1 MGSDSDFK
9 SHLASEI
16 CSFSR
21 TVSCPHRH
29 FSLPFIDWYRLFRVE
44 QDAGIDSIRRRYLKL
59 ALQLH
64 PDKNSHPKA
73 EIAFKLVS
81 EGYGCLSDT
90 VKRREFDLD
99 RKKKFCPDCNT
110 IPYRNFNSAR
120 NLNALNVLGGFHNNN
135 NNNNIHGGL
144 RDVKERLREEA
155 NVIENCLKANNSAA
169 NRETSLFNPTGFS
182 MYHYRNHK
190 ETPIFNPSDY
200 VCQGYPHFRT
210 RIHPKPQRFRCLRT
224 GNALKYEQARGK
236 YEYPVFEISR
246 SESFLLHK
254 QSAFVCSNVDKSH
267 W

>member
-1 MGSDSDFK
+1 M
-9 SHLASEI
+9 
-16 CSFSR
+16 
-21 TVSCPHRH
+21 
-29 FSLPFIDWYRLFRVE
+29 
-44 QDAGIDSIRRRYLKL
+44 
-59 ALQLH
+59 
-64 PDKNSHPKA
+64 
-73 EIAFKLVS
+73 
-81 EGYGCLSDT
+81 
-90 VKRREFDLD
+90 D

-120 NLNALNVLGGFHNNN
+120 NLNSLNVLGGFH

-224 GNALKYEQARGK
+224 GNALKYQQARGK

-267 W
+267 WWIDYQFFAISFLLFWASKCILPKTNQFCFFFFFFQIKAKFPLCFELEGKGNPFE